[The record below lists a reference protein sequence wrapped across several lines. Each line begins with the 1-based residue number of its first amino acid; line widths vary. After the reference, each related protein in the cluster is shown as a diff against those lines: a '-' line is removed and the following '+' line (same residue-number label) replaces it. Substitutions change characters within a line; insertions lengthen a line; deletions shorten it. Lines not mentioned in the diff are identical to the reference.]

1 MSAISELREK
11 DFNTWNN
18 IEKCIAEVWE
28 QMGTE
33 WMAEAAAAELA
44 AKDEEISNLK
54 AELETQSNAAVSAIN
69 SISELLGVDWD
80 YPGQVVRDVAALT
93 ERVGMLEA
101 RNKWW
106 LENYDITMPCGHK
119 NRYLDVNVKGEIVRD
134 ENGDGVCTMCI
145 VEAK

>member
-1 MSAISELREK
+1 
-11 DFNTWNN
+11 
-18 IEKCIAEVWE
+18 
-28 QMGTE
+28 
-33 WMAEAAAAELA
+33 
-44 AKDEEISNLK
+44 
-54 AELETQSNAAVSAIN
+54 
-69 SISELLGVDWD
+69 
-80 YPGQVVRDVAALT
+80 
-93 ERVGMLEA
+93 VGMLEA